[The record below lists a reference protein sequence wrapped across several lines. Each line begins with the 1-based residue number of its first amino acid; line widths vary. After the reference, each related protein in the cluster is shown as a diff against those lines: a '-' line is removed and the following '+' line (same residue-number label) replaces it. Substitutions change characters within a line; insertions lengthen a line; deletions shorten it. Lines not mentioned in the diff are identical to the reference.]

1 MTTFVLKKY
10 DNSVQSPNSETNTE
24 IKPTEEV
31 TIKVEGSVAEIV
43 AAALQRVLVNKV
55 NIEEV
60 EDTQDIENVEQVKA
74 ISTEE
79 INKDPLKAFN
89 SINKKDLVFIQ
100 NKGFKTS
107 TEEWFLLNISN
118 KTNTVFYTVESLIKH
133 VCVKLDIVYV

>member
-10 DNSVQSPNSETNTE
+10 DNSVQSPNSESNSE
-24 IKPTEEV
+24 IKPTEEI

-43 AAALQRVLVNKV
+43 ASALQRVLANKV
-55 NIEEV
+55 NIQEV
-60 EDTQDIENVEQVKA
+60 EDNQDTENTEQVKA

-89 SINKKDLVFIQ
+89 SINKQDIVFIQ

-107 TEEWFLLNISN
+107 TEEWFLLNIPN
-118 KTNTVFYTVESLIKH
+118 KTNTVFYTVESLLKH
-133 VCVKLDIVYV
+133 VCAKLDIAYV

>member
-10 DNSVQSPNSETNTE
+10 DNSVQSPNSESNSE

-43 AAALQRVLVNKV
+43 ASALQRVLANKV
-55 NIEEV
+55 NIQEV
-60 EDTQDIENVEQVKA
+60 EDNQDTENTEQVKA

-79 INKDPLKAFN
+79 INKDPIKAFN
-89 SINKKDLVFIQ
+89 SINKKDIVFIQ

-107 TEEWFLLNISN
+107 TEEWFLLNIPN
-118 KTNTVFYTVESLIKH
+118 KTNTVFYTVESLLKH
-133 VCVKLDIVYV
+133 VCAKLDIAYV

>member
-10 DNSVQSPNSETNTE
+10 DNSVQSPNSESNSE

-43 AAALQRVLVNKV
+43 ASALQRVLANKV
-55 NIEEV
+55 NIQEV
-60 EDTQDIENVEQVKA
+60 EDNQDTENTEQVKA

-79 INKDPLKAFN
+79 INKDPIKAFN
-89 SINKKDLVFIQ
+89 AINKQDIVFIQ

-107 TEEWFLLNISN
+107 TEEWFLLNIPN
-118 KTNTVFYTVESLIKH
+118 KTNTVFYTIESLLKH
-133 VCVKLDIVYV
+133 VCAKLDVAYV

>member
-43 AAALQRVLVNKV
+43 ASALQRVLANKV
-55 NIEEV
+55 NIQEV
-60 EDTQDIENVEQVKA
+60 EDNQDTENTEQVKA

-89 SINKKDLVFIQ
+89 SINKQDIVFIQ

-107 TEEWFLLNISN
+107 TEEWFLLNIPN
-118 KTNTVFYTVESLIKH
+118 KTNTVFYTIESLLKH
-133 VCVKLDIVYV
+133 VCAKLDVAYV

>member
-107 TEEWFLLNISN
+107 TEEWFLLNIPN

-133 VCVKLDIVYV
+133 VCTKLDIAYV

>member
-10 DNSVQSPNSETNTE
+10 DNSVQSPNSESNSE

-43 AAALQRVLVNKV
+43 ASALQSVLANKV
-55 NIEEV
+55 NIQEV
-60 EDTQDIENVEQVKA
+60 EDNQDTENTEQVKA

-89 SINKKDLVFIQ
+89 SINKQDIVFIQ

-107 TEEWFLLNISN
+107 TEEWFLLNIPN
-118 KTNTVFYTVESLIKH
+118 KTNTVFYTVESLLKH
-133 VCVKLDIVYV
+133 VCAKLDIAYV

>member
-55 NIEEV
+55 NIKEV

-107 TEEWFLLNISN
+107 TEEWFLLNIPN

-133 VCVKLDIVYV
+133 VCTKLDIAYV

>member
-43 AAALQRVLVNKV
+43 ASALQSVLANKV
-55 NIEEV
+55 NIQEV
-60 EDTQDIENVEQVKA
+60 EDNQDTENTEQVKA

-89 SINKKDLVFIQ
+89 SINKQDIVFIQ

-107 TEEWFLLNISN
+107 TEEWFLLNIPN
-118 KTNTVFYTVESLIKH
+118 KTNTVFYTVESLLKH
-133 VCVKLDIVYV
+133 VCAKLDIAYV

>member
-107 TEEWFLLNISN
+107 TEEWFLLNIPN

-133 VCVKLDIVYV
+133 VCTKLDIAYD

>member
-10 DNSVQSPNSETNTE
+10 DNSVQSPNSESNSE

-43 AAALQRVLVNKV
+43 ASALQSVLANKV
-55 NIEEV
+55 NIQEV
-60 EDTQDIENVEQVKA
+60 EDNQDTENTEQVKA

-89 SINKKDLVFIQ
+89 SINKQDIVFIQ

-107 TEEWFLLNISN
+107 TEEWFLLNIPN
-118 KTNTVFYTVESLIKH
+118 KTNTVFYTIESLLKH
-133 VCVKLDIVYV
+133 VCAKLDVAYV

>member
-89 SINKKDLVFIQ
+89 SINKKDLVFIH

-107 TEEWFLLNISN
+107 TEEWFLLNIPN
-118 KTNTVFYTVESLIKH
+118 KTILYFIQ
-133 VCVKLDIVYV
+133 

>member
-10 DNSVQSPNSETNTE
+10 DNSVQSPNSESNSE

-43 AAALQRVLVNKV
+43 ASALQSVLANKV
-55 NIEEV
+55 NIQEV
-60 EDTQDIENVEQVKA
+60 EDNQDTENTEQVKA

-89 SINKKDLVFIQ
+89 SINKQDIVFIQ

-107 TEEWFLLNISN
+107 TEEWFLLNIPN
-118 KTNTVFYTVESLIKH
+118 KTNTVFYTVESLLKH
-133 VCVKLDIVYV
+133 VCAKLDVAYV

>member
-43 AAALQRVLVNKV
+43 ASALQRVLANKV
-55 NIEEV
+55 NIQEV
-60 EDTQDIENVEQVKA
+60 EDNQDTENTEQVKA

-79 INKDPLKAFN
+79 INKDPIKAFN
-89 SINKKDLVFIQ
+89 AINKQDIVFIH

-107 TEEWFLLNISN
+107 TEEWFLLNIPN
-118 KTNTVFYTVESLIKH
+118 KTNTVFYTIESLIKH
-133 VCVKLDIVYV
+133 VCAKLDVAYV

>member
-43 AAALQRVLVNKV
+43 ASALQRVLANKV
-55 NIEEV
+55 NIQEV
-60 EDTQDIENVEQVKA
+60 EDNQDTENTEQVKA

-79 INKDPLKAFN
+79 INKDPIKAFN
-89 SINKKDLVFIQ
+89 AINKQDIVFIQ

-107 TEEWFLLNISN
+107 TEEWFLLNIPN
-118 KTNTVFYTVESLIKH
+118 KTNTVFYTIESLLKH
-133 VCVKLDIVYV
+133 VCAKLDIAYV

>member
-10 DNSVQSPNSETNTE
+10 DNSVQSPNSESNSE

-43 AAALQRVLVNKV
+43 ASALHSVLANKV
-55 NIEEV
+55 NIQEV
-60 EDTQDIENVEQVKA
+60 EDNQDTENTEQVKA

-89 SINKKDLVFIQ
+89 SINKQDIVFIQ

-107 TEEWFLLNISN
+107 TEEWFLLNIPN
-118 KTNTVFYTVESLIKH
+118 KTNTVFYTVESLLKH
-133 VCVKLDIVYV
+133 VCAKLDIAYV